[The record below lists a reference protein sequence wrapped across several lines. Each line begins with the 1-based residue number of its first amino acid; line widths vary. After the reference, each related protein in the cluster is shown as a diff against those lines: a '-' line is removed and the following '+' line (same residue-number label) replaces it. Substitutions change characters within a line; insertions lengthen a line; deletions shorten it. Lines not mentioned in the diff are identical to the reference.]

1 MVDAVVKVGGRLGHD
16 EGLRGLCLRLGAL
29 GRRHRLLVVPGGGVF
44 ADAVRDC
51 DARFDLGADAAHWMA
66 IVAMDQYGLLLG
78 ELIPGARLIR
88 SLAAVAETAEDCAVA
103 EPVGDGAVA
112 EPAGKGAVAVLL
124 PHDLLRE
131 ADPLPHSWAVTSDAI
146 AAWVAA
152 AVRAPLLVLLK
163 HGAALGALAPGSL
176 TPASLMPASLTP
188 ASLAPASPAVAA
200 ARPETAPAD
209 RLGER
214 AGCGAREA
222 TTAELGEAGIVDEA
236 FAGVVEAGR
245 ASGAGLDVWL
255 LDGGRPERLEA
266 LLETGRAAGVRV
278 GP

>member
-16 EGLRGLCLRLGAL
+16 EGVRGVCLRLGEL
-29 GRRHRLLVVPGGGVF
+29 GRRHRLLVVPGGGAF

-51 DARFDLGADAAHWMA
+51 DTRFGLSDDAAHWMA
-66 IVAMDQYGLLLG
+66 ILAMDQYGRLLG
-78 ELIPGARLIR
+78 ELIPGARHIR
-88 SLAAVAETAEDCAVA
+88 SLEALDV
-103 EPVGDGAVA
+103 PVGEDAVGEDA
-112 EPAGKGAVAVLL
+112 VGEAAKDATAGDDAVSVLL
-124 PHDLLRE
+124 PHDLLRD

-163 HGAALGALAPGSL
+163 HGGALGALAPG
-176 TPASLMPASLTP
+176 
-188 ASLAPASPAVAA
+188 APAAA
-200 ARPETAPAD
+200 AGTPETASAD
-209 RLGER
+209 EMGDR
-214 AGCGAREA
+214 AGRGVRGVSL
-222 TTAELGEAGIVDEA
+222 AELGEAGIVDEV

-245 ASGAGLDVWL
+245 ASGCGLAVWL

-266 LLETGRAAGVRV
+266 LLETGRADGVRV

>member
-16 EGLRGLCLRLGAL
+16 EGLRGLCLRLAEL

-51 DARFDLGADAAHWMA
+51 DARFGLGADAAHWMA
-66 IVAMDQYGLLLG
+66 ILAMDQYGLLLG
-78 ELIPGARLIR
+78 ELIPGARLTR
-88 SLAAVAETAEDCAVA
+88 SFDAAAGPAAEGVVSGAAREGAASELA
-103 EPVGDGAVA
+103 GGGAVT
-112 EPAGKGAVAVLL
+112 VLL

-146 AAWVAA
+146 AAWVAD
-152 AVRAPLLVLLK
+152 AVRAPRLVLLK
-163 HGAALGALAPGSL
+163 HGAALGGLAS
-176 TPASLMPASLTP
+176 ASLT
-188 ASLAPASPAVAA
+188 
-200 ARPETAPAD
+200 
-209 RLGER
+209 G
-214 AGCGAREA
+214 
-222 TTAELGEAGIVDEA
+222 LGEAGVVDEA

-245 ASGAGLDVWL
+245 ASGAGFDVWL

-266 LLETGRAAGVRV
+266 LLATGRADGVRA